1 MCKFVYTEPFLSRAG
16 GSGVLDY
23 SVSFNVLPV
32 GGIAVAL
39 ISQPL
44 TARFLV
50 PASPQATIKLVQFSN
65 QK

>member
-1 MCKFVYTEPFLSRAG
+1 MCKFVYTEPFLFRAG

-32 GGIAVAL
+32 GGVAVAL

-44 TARFLV
+44 TARF
-50 PASPQATIKLVQFSN
+50 PPTRPPPGNPQVGSVQ
-65 QK
+65 